1 MKGYVKFL
9 PIALLSIS
17 MSQAWAND
25 YKTTVEYRHGYA
37 DGSKKH
43 DDRFKVYVD
52 TGKNIGFELDARYGN
67 SNPSQVFDSTYLDG
81 SELCAFYYKALNK
94 NLTGL
99 VGSSFDVS
107 SNGAVHIPF
116 VRLNYSF
123 DNGFR
128 VQGRYKWKFWDYETI
143 NPVTN
148 YGYRSKIQEFDAW
161 VGYKYNGFDFEY
173 QLDLFK
179 QMASGAMP
187 EFNGKEYD
195 TQHNIKISYA
205 IDKNWKPFFEIGNLR
220 EDRYSD
226 NRQTRYRIG
235 IKYTW

>member
-1 MKGYVKFL
+1 MKCYIKFFPL
-9 PIALLSIS
+9 AIFSLSIH
-17 MSQAWAND
+17 QALAND

-37 DGSKKH
+37 DGSKKN
-43 DDRFKVYVD
+43 DDRFKIYVD

-99 VGSSFDVS
+99 VGTSFDVS
-107 SNGAVHIPF
+107 SSGAVHIPF
-116 VRLNYSF
+116 VRLNYRF

-128 VQGRYKWKFWDYETI
+128 IQGRYKWKFWDYEMT
-143 NPVTN
+143 NPQTN
-148 YGYRSKIQEFDAW
+148 VGYRSKIQEFDTW
-161 VGYKYNGFDFEY
+161 VGYKYNQWDFEY
-173 QLDLFK
+173 QLDVFK
-179 QMASGAMP
+179 QMADGAMP
-187 EFNGKEYD
+187 EFNGKDYD
-195 TQHNIKISYA
+195 TQHNVKVSYA
-205 IDKNWKPFFEIGNLR
+205 WDGNWKPFIEVGNIR
-220 EDRYSD
+220 EDRYTS

>member
-1 MKGYVKFL
+1 MKCYIKFL
-9 PIALLSIS
+9 PLAIFSLSIH
-17 MSQAWAND
+17 QALAND

-37 DGSKKH
+37 DGSKKN
-43 DDRFKVYVD
+43 DDRFKIYVD

-99 VGSSFDVS
+99 VGTSFDVS
-107 SNGAVHIPF
+107 SSGAVHIPF
-116 VRLNYSF
+116 VRLNYRF

-128 VQGRYKWKFWDYETI
+128 IQGRYKWKFWDYEMT
-143 NPVTN
+143 NPQTN
-148 YGYRSKIQEFDAW
+148 IGYRSKIQEFDTW
-161 VGYKYNGFDFEY
+161 VGYKYNQWDFEY
-173 QLDLFK
+173 QLDVFK
-179 QMASGAMP
+179 QMTDGAMP
-187 EFNGKEYD
+187 EFNGKDYD
-195 TQHNIKISYA
+195 TQHNIKVSYA
-205 IDKNWKPFFEIGNLR
+205 WDSNWKPFVEVGNVR
-220 EDRYSD
+220 EDRYIS